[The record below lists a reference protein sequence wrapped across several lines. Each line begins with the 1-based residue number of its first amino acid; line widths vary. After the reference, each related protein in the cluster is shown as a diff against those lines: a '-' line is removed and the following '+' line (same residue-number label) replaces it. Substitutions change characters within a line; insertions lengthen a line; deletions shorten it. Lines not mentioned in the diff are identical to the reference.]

1 MQNVRRE
8 KRRKVENNRPSKD
21 KRGLAV
27 RLPVLVHFYELRDRE
42 KLQSDQKASLDVPDR
57 PVSLITLVPRPW
69 FESAYLKVHI
79 SKTFTQKT
87 MTH

>member
-21 KRGLAV
+21 KRGPAV
-27 RLPVLVHFYELRDRE
+27 RLPVLVHFYELADRE
-42 KLQSDQKASLDVPDR
+42 QLQSDQTASMDVPDR

-69 FESAYLKVHI
+69 FESVKCMLH
-79 SKTFTQKT
+79 ST
-87 MTH
+87 